1 VPADKIVRKPRKPQ
15 LPLFEKQSLPPA
27 AQEFAG
33 NGKPKGLRPGLPSPV
48 DRAFGGP
55 MKRYLPLLLAVISFF
70 SARTPTP
77 CAADEI
83 PKTAWRRPLGQPLPN
98 PGVRKNKTD
107 IDDGYWQGAPVGGF
121 GAGTFSRTYRGD
133 FARWHIKSGV
143 HKYAPVYA
151 NQFAMF
157 QQVAG
162 EPAGTAQVLMTDHPK
177 NGELSSWRWDYPV
190 GAGEYAALFP
200 KSWFDYKWDKFPA
213 HLVLEQ
219 FSPVLPDNYKESSY
233 PTAVYRW
240 HAANPT
246 NKVVTVSVL
255 LSWTNMGGWFRNY
268 LRDLQGALNQGNRN
282 RFRTESVAP
291 TETMKGIVFERNRA
305 EGVGNEW
312 DGEFSIAA
320 LESPGVE
327 VTYQAEFLADGDGKA
342 VWAPFSKDGKLAD
355 STTSWVSAS
364 EKLGGA
370 IAVRFT
376 LQPGEEKIVPMVI
389 AWDFPVVEFGQ
400 GRKWNRRY
408 TDFYGTNGS
417 NSWAIARDG
426 LLHAAE
432 WSAAVD
438 AWQKPYIDDESKPA
452 WYRGMLFNELYV
464 LTDGGTFWGRPV
476 NSDQAAPAT
485 FALLEC
491 FDYAYYGT
499 LDVRFYASMPL
510 LKFWPSIDK
519 QVLREFAQ
527 TVLREYP
534 ELGLW
539 VWKTQQTES
548 PVLHKRKKIG
558 AVPHDLGVPEGDPFV
573 SVNEPGWQDTND
585 WKDLNSKFVLMI
597 YRDYVLTGKKDNAFL
612 HEMWPS
618 MQAAM
623 TYLRQFDHGGGIPE
637 NSGYPDQTYDS
648 WVVRGVSAYCG
659 GLWLAALRA
668 SEETGRAL
676 DEPRAADEYHNLFQ
690 KAQKTYIDK
699 LWNGEYFRYDMESE
713 YRDSIQADQL
723 AGQWYANMTGLG
735 DLVPREMQVSALKK
749 IFANNV
755 MKFGKGEMGAAN
767 GMSADGSVIRGNEQ
781 AQEVWVG
788 TSFGLAALLLSEG
801 LKDEAYH
808 TAWGIHHVVY
818 ESKGYWFRTPE
829 AWDDTGNFRASMYM
843 RPAAV
848 WAMEMTSPASH

>member
-1 VPADKIVRKPRKPQ
+1 
-15 LPLFEKQSLPPA
+15 
-27 AQEFAG
+27 
-33 NGKPKGLRPGLPSPV
+33 
-48 DRAFGGP
+48 
-55 MKRYLPLLLAVISFF
+55 MKKCLPLLSAFLACY
-70 SARTPTP
+70 
-77 CAADEI
+77 CALMPRLCAGDEI
-83 PKTAWRRPLGQPLPN
+83 PKTAWRRPLGQPLAN
-98 PGVRKNKTD
+98 PGARKNNTD

-121 GAGTFSRTYRGD
+121 GSGTFSRTYRGD

-162 EPAGTAQVLMTDHPK
+162 EPAGTARVLMTDHPK
-177 NGELSSWRWDYPV
+177 NGELSSWQWDYPV

-213 HLVLEQ
+213 HVVLEQ

-233 PTAVYRW
+233 PVAVYRW
-240 HAANPT
+240 HAENPT
-246 NKVVTVSVL
+246 DKVVTVSVL
-255 LSWTNMGGWFRNY
+255 LSWTNMAGWFRTY
-268 LRDLQGALNQGNRN
+268 THDFQGALNQGNQN
-282 RFRTESVAP
+282 HFRKESVAAAG
-291 TETMKGIVFERNRA
+291 TMKGIVFDPSRPEGA
-305 EGVGNEW
+305 ENEW

-327 VTYQAEFLADGDGKA
+327 VTYQTEFLADGDGKA
-342 VWAPFSKDGKLAD
+342 VWAAFSKDGRLAD
-355 STTSWVSAS
+355 SDVSWVSAS

-376 LQPGEEKIVPMVI
+376 LQPGEKKIVPMVI

-400 GRKWNRRY
+400 GRRWNRRY
-408 TDFYGTNGS
+408 TDFYGTSGN

-432 WSAAVD
+432 WSDSVD
-438 AWQKPYIDDESKPA
+438 AWQAPYVNDESKPD

-476 NSDQAAPAT
+476 NSDPQAAAT

-499 LDVRFYASMPL
+499 LDVGFYASMPL
-510 LKFWPSIDK
+510 LKFWPTIDK

-527 TVLREYP
+527 TVPREYP

-539 VWKTQQTES
+539 VWKTQQRGE

-585 WKDLNSKFVLMI
+585 WKDLNSKFVLMV
-597 YRDYVLTGKKDNAFL
+597 YRDYVLTGKKDTAFL
-612 HEMWPS
+612 REMWPA

-623 TYLRQFDHGGGIPE
+623 TYLRQFDRGGGIPE
-637 NSGYPDQTYDS
+637 NGGYPDQTYDS

-676 DEPRAADEYHNLFQ
+676 GEQRAADEYHNLFQ
-690 KAQKTYIDK
+690 KARKTYIDK

-723 AGQWYANMTGLG
+723 AGQMYANMTGLG
-735 DLVPREMQVSALKK
+735 DLVPREMQVSALRK

-755 MKFGKGEMGAAN
+755 MKFGRGEMGAAN
-767 GMSADGSVIRGNEQ
+767 GMAADGSIIRDNEQ

-788 TSFGLAALLLSEG
+788 TSFGLATLLLSEG
-801 LKDEAYH
+801 LKDEAFH
-808 TAWGIHHVVY
+808 TAWGVHHVIY

-829 AWDDTGNFRASMYM
+829 AWDDMGNFRASMYM

-848 WAMEMTSPASH
+848 WAMEMTSPASR